1 MTPESDQ
8 QHVNKILTDYVLELL
23 PLAEHKAATRHIARC
38 VNCRQAV
45 VRERQIGLVVKQT
58 LATATADKRKPLNN
72 SWNMQVNHHHFWNL
86 INQGRKQIFL
96 ASCLLIL
103 ALATLGIQL
112 RLHQNDI
119 LATTPAILSTAIL
132 NTETPTA
139 TLLATS
145 EGIQNSAIISPT
157 PPSSKT
163 IPLPEIALAPAA
175 VFPGQLLPRS
185 FQ

>member
-1 MTPESDQ
+1 MAPDSDQ

-23 PLAEHKAATRHIARC
+23 PPAEHKAATLHIARC
-38 VNCRQAV
+38 VSCRRAV
-45 VRERQIGLVVKQT
+45 VRERQIGLAVKQT
-58 LATATADKRKPLNN
+58 LATATAAKFKPHRTG
-72 SWNMQVNHHHFWNL
+72 WNRRVSHNGIWNL
-86 INQGRKQIFL
+86 VNPVRKQIFL

-112 RLHQNDI
+112 RLHENAM
-119 LATTPAILSTAIL
+119 LVTTPAILSTASL

-145 EGIQNSAIISPT
+145 EGIQNSAISSPT
-157 PPSSKT
+157 PPSSKI

-175 VFPGQLLPRS
+175 AFPGQLLPSS